1 MSLSDVGREEEE
13 KERTDR
19 TAINFKR
26 DMTIEDSPSI
36 IVIQAI
42 RPTESEKKERKTE
55 TDNEKCNIFRT
66 KTIKYKSKTNNTPR
80 AC

>member
-19 TAINFKR
+19 TAINFKG

-42 RPTESEKKERKTE
+42 RPTESRKKE
-55 TDNEKCNIFRT
+55 
-66 KTIKYKSKTNNTPR
+66 P
-80 AC
+80 

>member
-42 RPTESEKKERKTE
+42 RPTESEKKERKK
-55 TDNEKCNIFRT
+55 NGNGQ
-66 KTIKYKSKTNNTPR
+66 
-80 AC
+80 